1 MGIKN
6 ESNNISKDTGTK
18 LDADN
23 KFHIV
28 FGWLAAMSVSIASAA
43 LAIIS

>member
-1 MGIKN
+1 MNVEN
-6 ESNNISKDTGTK
+6 ESNDTSKDTGNN
-18 LDADN
+18 LDVDN